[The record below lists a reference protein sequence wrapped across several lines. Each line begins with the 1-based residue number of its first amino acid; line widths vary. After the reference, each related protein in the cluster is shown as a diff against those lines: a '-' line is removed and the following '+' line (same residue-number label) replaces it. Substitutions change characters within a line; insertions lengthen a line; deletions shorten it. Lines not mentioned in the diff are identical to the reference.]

1 MANTRKKQL
10 QLLCPFIN
18 SFARKKQKQKGQLV
32 WYFAFEKTSRMYPI
46 FVDVLLT
53 NYGRSKLKNIKSNS
67 GVKLIDESLSLKTST
82 SRGKKK
88 KSESICLAEG
98 KV

>member
-18 SFARKKQKQKGQLV
+18 NFARKKLKGQLV
-32 WYFAFEKTSRMYPI
+32 WYFAFEKTSRMSPI

-53 NYGRSKLKNIKSNS
+53 NYGRSKFKKIKSNS
-67 GVKLIDESLSLKTST
+67 GVKLIDESVSLNNST
-82 SRGKKK
+82 LRGKKR
-88 KSESICLAEG
+88 SRNPF
-98 KV
+98 V